1 MIDRLI
7 LSAVLGTVGWI
18 NLFPAEPPPMT
29 SHQLRVKAIHESKSG
44 ICKTKKRTKALK
56 ELCERRQRRGS

>member
-7 LSAVLGTVGWI
+7 LSAVLGTVGWV

-29 SHQLRVKAIHESKSG
+29 SHQLRVKAIHESKSE

>member
-29 SHQLRVKAIHESKSG
+29 SHQLRVKAINASKSE

>member
-7 LSAVLGTVGWI
+7 VSAVLGTFGWI

-29 SHQLRVKAIHESKSG
+29 PTQLRVKAINASKSG
-44 ICKTKKRTKALK
+44 ICKTKKKSKAVK
-56 ELCERRQRRGS
+56 EFCDRRQRRG